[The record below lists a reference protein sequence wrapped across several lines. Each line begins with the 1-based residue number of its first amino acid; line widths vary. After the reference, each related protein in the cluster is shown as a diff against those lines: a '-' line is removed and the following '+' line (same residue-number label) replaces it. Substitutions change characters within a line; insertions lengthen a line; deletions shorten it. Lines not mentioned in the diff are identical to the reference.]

1 MAPQDDHLQSLVA
14 DLADRVREELKREL
28 DGLVAEART
37 LAGTE
42 RDEAARHARSEAESA
57 AATLVSNAIA
67 AERATAEER
76 LSKLSD
82 EARARERQSMLAAA
96 ERLLTSIRA
105 IDTGGSLSE
114 VLDELTTAAAAEAG
128 RAALLVR
135 RGNSL
140 KGWAHA
146 GFADEMPEA
155 KSIDLRLESG
165 GVLADA
171 LESGE
176 RRSTAGGDVAEHA
189 QVPAPFTPASADRV
203 GLAVPVIVDG
213 HAVAVLYADD
223 AGGQEAEVPSAWP
236 EHVEVLARH
245 AGRMLEGLTARQT
258 GSRAAA
264 VAADRSRPDAE
275 GARRFARLLI
285 SEIKLYH
292 EAQVDEGRRAR
303 DLLVR
308 LQPHIQRAR
317 MLYEERVPPDVRGS
331 ADYFDEELVRTLA
344 DGDPVLLGKAS

>member
-1 MAPQDDHLQSLVA
+1 MAPSDDHLQSRLVE
-14 DLADRVREELKREL
+14 LTDRFRDEFAREL
-28 DGLVAEART
+28 DAHVAETRSQ
-37 LAGTE
+37 LETE
-42 RDEAARHARSEAESA
+42 RNDAARQARSEAESA

-67 AERATAEER
+67 AERASAEER
-76 LSKLSD
+76 ISKLSD
-82 EARARERQSMLAAA
+82 DARARERQSMLATG
-96 ERLLTSIRA
+96 ERLLTAVRT
-105 IDTGGSLSE
+105 IDAGGSLSE
-114 VLDELTTAAAAEAG
+114 VLDALTTAAAAEAG

-135 RGNSL
+135 RGNTL

-146 GFADEMPEA
+146 GFTEGMPDA
-155 KSIDLRLESG
+155 KSIDLPLESA

-189 QVPAPFTPASADRV
+189 QVPAPFTPSSADRV
-203 GLAVPVIVDG
+203 GLAVPIVVDG
-213 HAVAVLYADD
+213 QAVAVLYVDD
-223 AGGQEAEVPSAWP
+223 AGQGEVEVPSAWP
-236 EHVEVLARH
+236 EHVEVLSRH
-245 AGRMLEGLTARQT
+245 TARMLEGLTARQT

-264 VAADRSRPDAE
+264 VAADRARPDAE

-331 ADYFDEELVRTLA
+331 ADYFEEELVRTLA

>member
-14 DLADRVREELKREL
+14 DLTDRVREELRREL
-28 DGLVAEART
+28 DVLMAEART

-67 AERATAEER
+67 AERASAEER
-76 LSKLSD
+76 LSNASD

-96 ERLLTSIRA
+96 ERLLTSVRA
-105 IDTGGSLSE
+105 IDAGGSLSE
-114 VLDELTTAAAAEAG
+114 VLDELTTGAAAEAG

-140 KGWAHA
+140 KGWAHS
-146 GFADEMPEA
+146 GFGDGMPEA
-155 KSIDLRLESG
+155 KSIDLPLESA

-189 QVPAPFTPASADRV
+189 QVPAPFTPTSADRV
-203 GLAVPVIVDG
+203 GLAVPVMVDG

-223 AGGQEAEVPSAWP
+223 AGEQEAEVPSAWP
-236 EHVEVLARH
+236 EHVEVLSRH
-245 AGRMLEGLTARQT
+245 TGRMLEALTARQT

>member
-1 MAPQDDHLQSLVA
+1 
-14 DLADRVREELKREL
+14 
-28 DGLVAEART
+28 
-37 LAGTE
+37 
-42 RDEAARHARSEAESA
+42 
-57 AATLVSNAIA
+57 
-67 AERATAEER
+67 
-76 LSKLSD
+76 
-82 EARARERQSMLAAA
+82 MLAAA
-96 ERLLTSIRA
+96 ERLLTSVRA
-105 IDTGGSLSE
+105 IDAGGSLSE
-114 VLDELTTAAAAEAG
+114 VLDELTTGAAAEAG

-146 GFADEMPEA
+146 GFGDGMPEA
-155 KSIDLRLESG
+155 KSIDLPLESA

-189 QVPAPFTPASADRV
+189 QVPAPLTPPSADRV
-203 GLAVPVIVDG
+203 GLAVPVMVDG
-213 HAVAVLYADD
+213 HAVAVLYVDD
-223 AGGQEAEVPSAWP
+223 AGAEEAEVPSAWP
-236 EHVEVLARH
+236 EHVEVLSRH
-245 AGRMLEGLTARQT
+245 TGRTLEGLTARQS

-292 EAQVDEGRRAR
+292 EVQVDEGRRAH

-317 MLYEERVPPDVRGS
+317 VLYEERVPPDVRGS
-331 ADYFDEELVRTLA
+331 ADYFNEELVRTLA

>member
-1 MAPQDDHLQSLVA
+1 
-14 DLADRVREELKREL
+14 
-28 DGLVAEART
+28 
-37 LAGTE
+37 
-42 RDEAARHARSEAESA
+42 
-57 AATLVSNAIA
+57 
-67 AERATAEER
+67 
-76 LSKLSD
+76 
-82 EARARERQSMLAAA
+82 
-96 ERLLTSIRA
+96 
-105 IDTGGSLSE
+105 
-114 VLDELTTAAAAEAG
+114 
-128 RAALLVR
+128 
-135 RGNSL
+135 
-140 KGWAHA
+140 
-146 GFADEMPEA
+146 MPEA
-155 KSIDLRLESG
+155 KSIDLPLESA

-189 QVPAPFTPASADRV
+189 QVPAPFTPSLADRV
-203 GLAVPVIVDG
+203 GLAIPVMVDG
-213 HAVAVLYADD
+213 QPVAVLYADD
-223 AGGQEAEVPSAWP
+223 AGEQEAEVPSAWP
-236 EHVEVLARH
+236 EHVEVLSRH
-245 AGRMLEGLTARQT
+245 TGRMLEGLTARQT

>member
-1 MAPQDDHLQSLVA
+1 MAPQDDSPQSR
-14 DLADRVREELKREL
+14 LAELTDRVRDEIRREVESL
-28 DGLVAEART
+28 LADAHARAET
-37 LAGTE
+37 D
-42 RDEAARHARSEAESA
+42 RDEAAHRARTDAEAA

-67 AERATAEER
+67 AERASAEER
-76 LSKLSD
+76 LSTLSD
-82 EARARERQSMLAAA
+82 EARARERQSMLATA
-96 ERLLTSIRA
+96 ERLLTAVRA
-105 IDTGGSLSE
+105 IDAGGSLSE
-114 VLDELTTAAAAEAG
+114 VLDGLTAAAAAEAG

-135 RGNSL
+135 RGNAL
-140 KGWAHA
+140 KGWSHA
-146 GFADEMPEA
+146 GFGHGIPDA
-155 KSIDLRLESG
+155 KSIDVPIESA

-189 QVPAPFTPASADRV
+189 QVPAPFTPSSADRV
-203 GLAVPVIVDG
+203 GLAVPIVVDG
-213 HAVAVLYADD
+213 QAVAVLYVDD
-223 AGGQEAEVPSAWP
+223 GGEQEVEVPSAWP
-236 EHVEVLARH
+236 EHVEILSRH

-264 VAADRSRPDAE
+264 VAAGRSRPDAE

-331 ADYFDEELVRTLA
+331 ADYFEEELVRTLA

>member
-1 MAPQDDHLQSLVA
+1 MAPSDDHLQSRVA
-14 DLADRVREELKREL
+14 ELTDRVRDELQRDLEAL
-28 DGLVAEART
+28 MAEARG
-37 LAGTE
+37 LADSE
-42 RDEAARHARSEAESA
+42 RDEAARRARTEAESA

-67 AERATAEER
+67 AERASADER
-76 LSKLSD
+76 LATLSD

-96 ERLLTSIRA
+96 ERLLAAVRA
-105 IDTGGSLSE
+105 IDAGASLSE
-114 VLDELTTAAAAEAG
+114 VLDALTTAAAAEAG
-128 RAALLVR
+128 RGALLVR
-135 RGNSL
+135 RGATL

-146 GFADEMPEA
+146 GFADGVPDAKAIDMP
-155 KSIDLRLESG
+155 LESA

-189 QVPAPFTPASADRV
+189 QVPAPFTPSSADRV
-203 GLAVPVIVDG
+203 GLAVPIMVDG
-213 HAVAVLYADD
+213 QAVAVLYADD
-223 AGGQEAEVPSAWP
+223 AGDREAEVPSAWP
-236 EHVEVLARH
+236 EHVEILARH
-245 AGRMLEGLTARQT
+245 TGRMLEGLTARQT
-258 GSRAAA
+258 GSGAAA
-264 VAADRSRPDAE
+264 VAADRSRPDAD

-292 EAQVDEGRRAR
+292 EAQVDEGRRAH

-308 LQPHIQRAR
+308 LQPHIERAR